1 MENKAAAYPQGHP
14 GHSSA
19 DLGGC
24 SKYSNENFE
33 D

>member
-1 MENKAAAYPQGHP
+1 MVCFKACGVDLSATSP
-14 GHSSA
+14 SA
-19 DLGGC
+19 DLGGI